1 MLTQSQKGMNLLK
14 KMTKEEYSK
23 MTEKASPP
31 SPILKNCL
39 MAFLVGGAICTFGQF
54 LVNWFQSS
62 GLDLKEARA
71 AESTTLIALTAI
83 FTALKI
89 YDNLAKHAGAGTLVP
104 STGFANSMVSPAM
117 EFKPE
122 GYVMGIG
129 AKMFVI
135 SGPVLVYGICSS
147 VVYGIIIYLFGWY

>member
-1 MLTQSQKGMNLLK
+1 MK
-14 KMTKEEYSK
+14 KITKEEYAK
-23 MTEKASPP
+23 MAEKASPP
-31 SPILKNCL
+31 SKSWKNCL
-39 MAFLVGGAICTFGQF
+39 IAFLVGGAICTFGQF
-54 LVNWFQSS
+54 LVNVYLNN

-71 AESTTLIALTAI
+71 AESITLIALTAI

-104 STGFANSMVSPAM
+104 ITGFANSMVSPAM

-122 GYVMGIG
+122 GFVTGIG

-135 SGPVLVYGICSS
+135 AGPVLVYGITAS
-147 VVYGIIIYLFGWY
+147 VIYGVIIYLFGWY

>member
-1 MLTQSQKGMNLLK
+1 MNLLK

-23 MTEKASPP
+23 MAEKASPP

-62 GLDLKEARA
+62 GLDLKEARG
-71 AESTTLIALTAI
+71 AESTVLIALTAI

-104 STGFANSMVSPAM
+104 ITGFANSMVSPAM

-135 SGPVLVYGICSS
+135 AGPVLVYGICTS

>member
-1 MLTQSQKGMNLLK
+1 MK
-14 KMTKEEYSK
+14 KITKEEYSK

-54 LVNWFQSS
+54 LVNWFQGS

-71 AESTTLIALTAI
+71 AESTVLIALTAL
-83 FTALKI
+83 FTALKV

-104 STGFANSMVSPAM
+104 ITGFANSMVSPAM

-122 GYVMGIG
+122 GFVTGIG
-129 AKMFVI
+129 AKMFI
-135 SGPVLVYGICSS
+135 IAGPVLVYGITAS
-147 VVYGIIIYLFGWY
+147 VLYGLIIYLFGWY

>member
-1 MLTQSQKGMNLLK
+1 MLK
-14 KMTKEEYSK
+14 KITKEEYSK

-54 LVNWFQSS
+54 LVNWFQGS

-71 AESTTLIALTAI
+71 AESTVLIALTAL
-83 FTALKI
+83 FTALKV

-104 STGFANSMVSPAM
+104 ITGFANSMVSPAM

-122 GYVMGIG
+122 GFVTGIG
-129 AKMFVI
+129 AKMFI
-135 SGPVLVYGICSS
+135 IAGPVLVYGITAS
-147 VVYGIIIYLFGWY
+147 VLYGLIIYLFGWY

>member
-1 MLTQSQKGMNLLK
+1 MK
-14 KMTKEEYSK
+14 KITKEEYSK
-23 MTEKASPP
+23 RVDKASPS
-31 SPILKNCL
+31 SPMLKNCVW
-39 MAFLVGGAICTFGQF
+39 AFLVGGAICAFGEF
-54 LVNWFQSS
+54 LIHVFLNA

-71 AESTTLIALTAI
+71 LESTTLIFLAAF

-104 STGFANSMVSPAM
+104 ITGFANSMVSPAI

-135 SGPVLVYGICSS
+135 AGPVLVYGITTS

>member
-1 MLTQSQKGMNLLK
+1 M
-14 KMTKEEYSK
+14 
-23 MTEKASPP
+23 
-31 SPILKNCL
+31 
-39 MAFLVGGAICTFGQF
+39 
-54 LVNWFQSS
+54 
-62 GLDLKEARA
+62 KEARA

-104 STGFANSMVSPAM
+104 ITGFANSMVSPAM